1 MWCKK
6 YTINM
11 QTKQL
16 VFVPQWINDRL
27 LQKGLSADILLDIE
41 KLAPL
46 FSIEDLATMV
56 VLERKCSIFT
66 SINVSADA
74 LTWLVTWECSAK
86 SDKCKKLISDIAT
99 VAAQEYFADET
110 LQRLF
115 LVEQSAIEKDQSKTF
130 EVSPLG
136 NEGVKV
142 VINKGF
148 PLQSHTAN
156 AYQLFRSLVKN
167 LYVYEEYSQ
176 LISRPIGKAYVDS
189 LLKQ

>member
-16 VFVPQWINDRL
+16 MFVPQWINDRL
-27 LQKGLSADILLDIE
+27 LQKGLAADILLDIE

-56 VLERKCSIFT
+56 ALENKHSIFT
-66 SINVSADA
+66 SISVREDTLSW
-74 LTWLVTWECSAK
+74 LITWSNSAK
-86 SDKCKKLISDIAT
+86 SDKCKKLVSDIDT
-99 VAAQEYFADET
+99 LGNQEDFASET

-115 LVEQSAIEKDQSKTF
+115 LIEQSVIEKDQSKTF

-142 VINKGF
+142 IIYKGCA
-148 PLQSHTAN
+148 LEDHRAN
-156 AYQLFRSLVKN
+156 ASQLFRCLVKN
-167 LYVYEEYSQ
+167 LYVYEEYPQ
-176 LISRPIGKAYVDS
+176 LISRPIGKAYLDS
-189 LLKQ
+189 LLMQ